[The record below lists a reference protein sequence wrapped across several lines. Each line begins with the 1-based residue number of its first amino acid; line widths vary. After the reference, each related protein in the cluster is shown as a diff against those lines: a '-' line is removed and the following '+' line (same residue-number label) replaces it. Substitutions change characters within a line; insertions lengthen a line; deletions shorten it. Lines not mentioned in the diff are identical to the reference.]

1 MKRLSIRINARLI
14 IRLVATPIGRVVA
27 GLIVA
32 GAVTAVGAATPQD
45 SSGFVRITPAQMH
58 WEEIPYAHGAQQAV
72 LLGDPAKAGMYV
84 IRVKFPPHIMDL
96 PHWHSTARYVTVLE
110 GTWVTGTGDTFDLAH
125 AVSLKPGSV
134 MLHPAK
140 GVHWDGSGG
149 AEPVVVQIIGEGPVT
164 TSPVDATKPFWIE
177 VPH

>member
-1 MKRLSIRINARLI
+1 MKRLSICVVEGAIVRS
-14 IRLVATPIGRVVA
+14 VAA
-27 GLIVA
+27 LIVA

-58 WEEIPYAHGAQQAV
+58 WEEIPNAHGALQAV
-72 LLGDPAKAGMYV
+72 LLGDPATAGIYV
-84 IRVKFPPHIMDL
+84 IRVKFPPHIMDR

-110 GTWVTGTGDTFDLAH
+110 GTWVTGTGDTFDLAR

-149 AEPVVVQIIGEGPVT
+149 AEPVVVQITGEGPVT
-164 TSPVDATKPFWIE
+164 TTPVDAAKPFWIE
-177 VPH
+177 VPP

>member
-1 MKRLSIRINARLI
+1 MKRLSNRMIAGLI
-14 IRLVATPIGRVVA
+14 SRAVA
-27 GLIVA
+27 GLIIA
-32 GAVTAVGAATPQD
+32 GALTAVAAATAPD
-45 SSGFVRITPAQMH
+45 SAGFVRITPAQIH
-58 WEEIPYAHGAQQAV
+58 WEEIPDAHGALQAV

-84 IRVKFPPHIMDL
+84 IRVKFPPHIMDR
-96 PHWHSTARYVTVLE
+96 PHWHSTARYVTVLD
-110 GTWVTGTGDTFDLAH
+110 GTWVTGTGDAFNLAQ

-149 AEPVVVQIIGEGPVT
+149 DAPVIVQIIGEGPVT
-164 TSPVDATKPFWIE
+164 TTPVDATKPFWIE

>member
-1 MKRLSIRINARLI
+1 M
-14 IRLVATPIGRVVA
+14 
-27 GLIVA
+27 
-32 GAVTAVGAATPQD
+32 
-45 SSGFVRITPAQMH
+45 RITPAQIH
-58 WEEIPYAHGAQQAV
+58 WEEIPDAHGAVQAV

-84 IRVKFPPHIMDL
+84 IRVKFPPHIMDR

-110 GTWVTGTGDTFDLAH
+110 GTWVTGTGDTFNLAH

-164 TSPVDATKPFWIE
+164 TTAVDAAKPFWIE